1 MPAYDRELDGDK
13 VYQWLLRAEGLR
25 EHRADTQRA
34 LVSFWSDGSVLKLT
48 GTDCTTL

>member
-25 EHRADTQRA
+25 EHRADTQMGIGFF
-34 LVSFWSDGSVLKLT
+34 LE
-48 GTDCTTL
+48 